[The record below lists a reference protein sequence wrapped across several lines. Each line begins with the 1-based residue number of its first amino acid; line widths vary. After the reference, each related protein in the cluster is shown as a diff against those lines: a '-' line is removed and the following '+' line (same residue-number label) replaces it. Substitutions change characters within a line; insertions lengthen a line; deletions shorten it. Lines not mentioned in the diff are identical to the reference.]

1 MVRAVFTQEDDLF
14 SEVAVGN
21 GESRQALAG
30 AEPRTRDSLG
40 GSECGPSRGLS
51 SWSPAVS
58 YTRTG
63 GGGK

>member
-1 MVRAVFTQEDDLF
+1 MFTQEDDLF

-21 GESRQALAG
+21 GESWQALAS
-30 AEPRTRDSLG
+30 AEPWTQDSLG
-40 GSECGPSRGLS
+40 GSGCGPRRGLS
-51 SWSPAVS
+51 SWSPAVP

>member
-1 MVRAVFTQEDDLF
+1 MVRAMFTQEDDLV

-21 GESRQALAG
+21 GESWQALAS
-30 AEPRTRDSLG
+30 AEPRDSLG
-40 GSECGPSRGLS
+40 GSGCGPRRGLS

-58 YTRTG
+58 YTRPG